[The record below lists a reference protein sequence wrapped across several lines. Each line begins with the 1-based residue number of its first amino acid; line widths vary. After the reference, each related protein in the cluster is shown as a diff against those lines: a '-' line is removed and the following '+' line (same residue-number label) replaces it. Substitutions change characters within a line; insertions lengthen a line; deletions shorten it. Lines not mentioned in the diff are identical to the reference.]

1 MKYLIEVFTDD
12 PGEPPYEEWA
22 QDEPAMYRVVN
33 RIAPLLLEGHTMIV
47 TDQDA
52 GEVVQE
58 RRKVAA

>member
-1 MKYLIEVFTDD
+1 MTYLIEVFTDD

-47 TDQDA
+47 TDTSTD
-52 GEVVQE
+52 EVVQE

>member
-1 MKYLIEVFTDD
+1 MTYLIEVFTDD

-22 QDEPAMYRVVN
+22 QDEPAMYRVVS
-33 RIAPLLLEGHTMIV
+33 RIAPLLLEGHTMYV

>member
-22 QDEPAMYRVVN
+22 QDEPAMYRVVS
-33 RIAPLLLEGHTMIV
+33 RIAPLLLEGHTMYV

>member
-1 MKYLIEVFTDD
+1 MTYLIEVFTDD

-47 TDQDA
+47 TDQDTD
-52 GEVVQE
+52 EVVQE